1 MINPRSLLALCG
13 AAATASPLAAQS
25 MRTVATSRPVGSE
38 RVVHAMVEFGAGVVH
53 LGAAKGTDLYRMQ
66 LRYDGER
73 NAPVHR
79 YDPRT
84 GILRLGLEGN
94 GSAGLRV
101 TSRAQMAQRADFDFS
116 PSVPLILEANLGS
129 SDATLDLGGMTILSL
144 TVRGG
149 ASRSTVTFATP
160 TKGDCTRADF
170 ALGAA
175 ELDVTGLANAGCAE
189 IRVDGGVGKAELS
202 FDGAWRRDL
211 KADVSLA
218 MGGLTL
224 RIPRGTGV
232 RLVTS
237 RFLASLDAEGFT
249 RTGDTW
255 TTPGFDQA
263 KHKLTVT
270 VNASAAGV
278 TVAWLPTP

>member
-1 MINPRSLLALCG
+1 MKTPRAFLALCG
-13 AAATASPLAAQS
+13 AAVTATPLAAQS
-25 MRTVATSRPVGSE
+25 MRTVATSRPVGGE
-38 RVVHAMVEFGAGVVH
+38 RIVHAIVEFGAGVVH
-53 LGAAKGTDLYRMQ
+53 VGAAKGTDLYRMQ
-66 LRYDGER
+66 LRYDAAR
-73 NAPVHR
+73 NTPVHR
-79 YDPRT
+79 YDART
-84 GILRLGLEGN
+84 GTLRLGLEGN

-101 TSRAQMAQRADFDFS
+101 TSRAQMSQRADFDFS
-116 PSVPLILEANLGS
+116 STVPMTLEANLGA
-129 SDATLDLGGMTILSL
+129 SDATLDLGGMTLLSL

-160 TKGDCTRADF
+160 NRGECSRADF

-189 IRVDGGVGKAELS
+189 IHVDGGVGKAELS

-211 KADVSLA
+211 TADVSLA

-232 RLVTS
+232 RLVAS
-237 RFLASLDAEGFT
+237 RFLSSLDAEGFT
-249 RTGDTW
+249 RAGDTW
-255 TTPGFDQA
+255 TTPGFEQA

-278 TVAWLPTP
+278 TVAWLPK

>member
-1 MINPRSLLALCG
+1 MTARLRNFFTGAGLPVFLLTAMVVYEGFLLAIVF
-13 AAATASPLAAQS
+13 AP
-25 MRTVATSRPVGSE
+25 GS
-38 RVVHAMVEFGAGVVH
+38 AGVWS
-53 LGAAKGTDLYRMQ
+53 GFAIEFKQ
-66 LRYDGER
+66 WCF
-73 NAPVHR
+73 R

-84 GILRLGLEGN
+84 GMLRLGLEGN

-202 FDGAWRRDL
+202 FDGTWRRDL
-211 KADVSLA
+211 KAEVSLA

-224 RIPRGTGV
+224 HIPRGTGV

-263 KHKLTVT
+263 KRKLTVT

-278 TVAWLPTP
+278 TVAWLPN